1 MKNLLSVCIFV
12 SLSAFSEEKTD
23 ELSVLQRQYEQ
34 MESVAFS
41 ERYIATVI
49 NEGSDVL
56 NLPAGNMAAGY
67 ADPSDASKIAA
78 YLITLSG
85 RTPTHPEYVQE
96 GNLYYAGNCSG
107 CHGTDGKGHGGKY
120 PDLTLRMMKGVQ
132 LKKAALKRRIEA
144 LEG

>member
-1 MKNLLSVCIFV
+1 
-12 SLSAFSEEKTD
+12 
-23 ELSVLQRQYEQ
+23 VLQRQYEQ